1 MIKHQPRSLPLV
13 PVLVC
18 HHLESYWD
26 GGSGE
31 RTSIC
36 MKYFMHMQVT
46 VTFNWLQHT
55 TYTSRSCIFSQK
67 PLQVLRILL
76 EGWQR
81 RRTSVALW
89 FLQTGIVL
97 QDLQHYMWKLRTNKH
112 LYEIFYAYAGDS
124 DIQLA
129 TTYNI
134 HL

>member
-1 MIKHQPRSLPLV
+1 
-13 PVLVC
+13 
-18 HHLESYWD
+18 
-26 GGSGE
+26 
-31 RTSIC
+31 
-36 MKYFMHMQVT
+36 MHMQVT

-112 LYEIFYAYAGDS
+112 LYEMFYAYAGDS
-124 DIQLA
+124 DIHDTAYHIFSACIYL
-129 TTYNI
+129 TTLCMYPPKNI
-134 HL
+134 ASFAKINPVA